1 MIRILSKF
9 LWGRIKNFHF
19 LFLNIYVFCWGFL
32 NMDSIY
38 PLSEALIMS
47 ILFVIIISFQLSIC
61 HFLNNF
67 GLISSLL
74 FSCGNFVYFNL
85 ILNGNSNF
93 LNLIY
98 LLIFLIFIFVLNF
111 INLTKV
117 KIYFYILF
125 AVTLI
130 FNFYKIYNES
140 SIYKSNGFSSSNHIF
155 ATNHKKINFFFIGI
169 DGMISSE
176 MYLKLYNIKSP
187 ASEVLD
193 SIGFSTHD
201 IFSPG
206 FGTLETYAKLFSY
219 KNQIHTRES
228 LKIIN
233 SENTP
238 FFVETKNLGY
248 KKQFNFYT
256 NYFGG
261 DPNNIFDSF
270 YPKVNKPF
278 SFVLYTDERWGWY
291 SAYVIK
297 YLFNFA
303 SDGFLNQ
310 FGMIYDRINSIDL
323 NNSYWISN
331 SHLWFPGHTVGSYNF
346 NDIDDFNKF
355 KSYYHDSQPEL
366 ANFFK
371 IVVSYILKKDSK
383 AVIVFFG
390 DHGAYFFKGVESNSN
405 INGFNVNEELL
416 LKDKKHVLL
425 AIYPND
431 YLDSMEL
438 VSLKLYPEKLFK
450 TIIEKQE

>member
-1 MIRILSKF
+1 MTRILIKF
-9 LWGRIKNFHF
+9 LWARINIFHF

-47 ILFVIIISFQLSIC
+47 VLFIFIISFQLLTC

-67 GLISSLL
+67 GLILSLF
-74 FSCGNFVYFNL
+74 FSCGNLVYFNL
-85 ILNGNSNF
+85 ILNGNSLF
-93 LNLIY
+93 LNFIY
-98 LLIFLIFIFVLNF
+98 LSIFLILILFLNF

-117 KIYFYILF
+117 KVYFYILF
-125 AVTLI
+125 SLTLI
-130 FNFYKIYNES
+130 FNLYKMYYES
-140 SIYKSNGFSSSNHIF
+140 SNKSKEFSSINQIYTRNHNK
-155 ATNHKKINFFFIGI
+155 ANFFFIGI

-176 MYLKLYNIKSP
+176 MYFKLYNNKSP

-193 SIGFSTHD
+193 SIGFSMHD
-201 IFSPG
+201 VFSPG
-206 FGTLETYAKLFSY
+206 FGTLETYAKFFSY
-219 KNQIHTRES
+219 KKQIHTRES

-238 FFVETKNLGY
+238 FFLETKNLGY

-270 YPKVNKPF
+270 YPKVKKPF

-291 SAYVIK
+291 SAYFIK

-310 FGMIYDRINSIDL
+310 FGMIYERINSIDL
-323 NNSYWISN
+323 NSNYWISI

-346 NDIDDFNKF
+346 NDIYDFNNF

-366 ANFFK
+366 AVFFK
-371 IVVSYILKKDSK
+371 NVVSLILKKDSK
-383 AVIVFFG
+383 AVIVFYG
-390 DHGAYFFKGVESNSN
+390 DHGAYFFKGAESNSN
-405 INGFNVNEELL
+405 FNGFNVNEELL

-431 YLDSMEL
+431 YLDSIEL
-438 VSLKLYPEKLFK
+438 VSLKLYPEKMFK
-450 TIIEKQE
+450 TILEKQK